1 MEDMMRWYHDKDG
14 KPSTMRIVAMLSTV
28 TGCVALIAGG
38 VALFL
43 RIPDAVQYAALG
55 AGMTGLGEI
64 AKSWQA
70 SKGA

>member
-1 MEDMMRWYHDKDG
+1 MSKKWYQDKSG
-14 KPSTMRIVAMLSTV
+14 GVSAMRIVTMMSSL
-28 TGCVALIAGG
+28 TGCAAVVAGG

-70 SKGA
+70 GKE

>member
-1 MEDMMRWYHDKDG
+1 MAKKWYQDKDG
-14 KPSTMRIVAMLSTV
+14 GTSTMRIIAMVSSM
-28 TGCVALIAGG
+28 TGCAAMIAGG
-38 VALFL
+38 VALFM

-70 SKGA
+70 SNGR

>member
-1 MEDMMRWYHDKDG
+1 MRWYHDKDG

-55 AGMTGLGEI
+55 AGMAGLSEVSK
-64 AKSWQA
+64 AWQ
-70 SKGA
+70 SRNGG